1 MEVGPLGDR
10 DLLLTSAEVAVTFAG
25 FASLVA
31 LFGSRAS
38 RDGLHIDGN
47 RLRTM
52 VVCSLL
58 VVALALFPFVPF
70 RYGLPEAVVWRVS
83 SGALLLAVIWLTLR
97 IARDYGAVRAAD
109 IRLGLF
115 IRVLNSGLVFG
126 PMALALFNLFGG
138 SEASAP
144 GNYLVGLLSLLAL
157 AGVQFARLIDSLV
170 MAPATTPE

>member
-1 MEVGPLGDR
+1 MQDR

-31 LFGSRAS
+31 LIGSRSS
-38 RDGLHIDGN
+38 RDGLHIDAN

-70 RYGLPEAVVWRVS
+70 RYGLPEAAVWRIS

-97 IARDYGAVRAAD
+97 IARDYSAVRGAG
-109 IRLGLF
+109 IRLGLL
-115 IRVLNSGLVFG
+115 IRVLNAGLVLG
-126 PMALALFNLFGG
+126 PMGIAAFNLLGA

-144 GNYLVGLLSLLAL
+144 ANYLVGLLSLLAL
-157 AGVQFARLIDSLV
+157 AGVQFARLIDSLIL
-170 MAPATTPE
+170 APAATPE

>member
-1 MEVGPLGDR
+1 MPVLDR

-58 VVALALFPFVPF
+58 VVALALFPFIPF
-70 RYGLPEAVVWRVS
+70 RYGLPEAAVWRVA
-83 SGALLLAVIWLTLR
+83 SGALLLATIWLTLR
-97 IARDYGAVRAAD
+97 ILRDYTAVSAAG

-138 SEASAP
+138 SEAAAP

-170 MAPATTPE
+170 MAPAVTPE

>member
-1 MEVGPLGDR
+1 VEDR

-31 LFGSRAS
+31 MFGARAS
-38 RDGLHIDGN
+38 RDGLHIDAN

-52 VVCSLL
+52 VVVSLL
-58 VVALALFPFVPF
+58 VAALALFPFVPF
-70 RYGLPEAVVWRVS
+70 RYGLPEAVVWRIS

-97 IARDYGAVRAAD
+97 IARDYGAVRAAG
-109 IRLGLF
+109 IRLGRF

-126 PMALALFNLFGG
+126 PMVLAVINVLGG

-170 MAPATTPE
+170 LAPRATPE

>member
-1 MEVGPLGDR
+1 VQDR

-31 LFGSRAS
+31 LIGSRSS
-38 RDGLHIDGN
+38 RDGLHIDAN

-70 RYGLPEAVVWRVS
+70 RYGLPESAVWRLS
-83 SGALLLAVIWLTLR
+83 SGAVLLAVIWLALR
-97 IARDYGAVRAAD
+97 VARDYRAVRAAG

-115 IRVLNSGLVFG
+115 IRVLNSALVLG
-126 PMALALFNLFGG
+126 PMAIAVFNILGG
-138 SEASAP
+138 SESSAP
-144 GNYLVGLLSLLAL
+144 ANYLVSLLSLLAL

-170 MAPATTPE
+170 QAPSATPE